1 MEGVRERQIGLRLIP
16 CHTPSEMNEMILAP
30 TVEEICDVTIFC
42 DLVLGE
48 EESIKMTEVEV
59 VEEDAAFA
67 ASLLTAALAV
77 GSQSLIRDFS
87 CACIRALA
95 RSTWVNVRRG
105 SISCSRHRPG
115 VIFWIDSGTGCVFA
129 PVG

>member
-1 MEGVRERQIGLRLIP
+1 MLVLEVVVVLHWILIQDHGFHFLHEFLLLIQESEGVRERQTGLRLIP

-59 VEEDAAFA
+59 VEDDVYE
-67 ASLLTAALAV
+67 LLSV
-77 GSQSLIRDFS
+77 EPIIYIES
-87 CACIRALA
+87 CKLY
-95 RSTWVNVRRG
+95 RS
-105 SISCSRHRPG
+105 
-115 VIFWIDSGTGCVFA
+115 
-129 PVG
+129 